1 MSVTIRTELTDQ
13 TSKRFSAES
22 VATARTP
29 ISTPPLTSNTD
40 GEIPNYAPA
49 RTGRKSKYCFSSD
62 IWYGRSNTVGRSP
75 TARLVRS
82 STGVGQGEEFG
93 QVSYLS
99 RFLATISQSHL
110 SLFAA
115 ARPLQKYLFLLC
127 FRPPG
132 VQCKSNENEIPCQ
145 GATTWVNVWD

>member
-13 TSKRFSAES
+13 TSKRFAAES

-49 RTGRKSKYCFSSD
+49 RTGRKSKYCFCSD

-93 QVSYLS
+93 QMSDLS

-110 SLFAA
+110 LLLFSLS
-115 ARPLQKYLFLLC
+115 
-127 FRPPG
+127 
-132 VQCKSNENEIPCQ
+132 KSTFFFIVFDQLAYNKNALKMRNEIACQ